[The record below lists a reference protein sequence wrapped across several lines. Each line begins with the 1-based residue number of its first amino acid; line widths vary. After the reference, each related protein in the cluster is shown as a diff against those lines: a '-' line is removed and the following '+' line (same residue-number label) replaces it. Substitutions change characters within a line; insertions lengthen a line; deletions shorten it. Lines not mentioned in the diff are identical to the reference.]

1 MKKRLTFLLFL
12 VLSLPLAATLPG
24 LAEAQIHIV
33 QPKETLSKIARLY
46 HTSVAELKAANALS
60 SDLIRVNQKLTIPN
74 AASAPKEA
82 PEAVI
87 ADTTEAKLRAL
98 PEADRWKLHLFLDRA
113 LFAPGKVDGLCG
125 EFTVKAAERWVSAHP
140 GETLESLIAKASAE
154 INQTH
159 SAQKIPASAA
169 KYIGTLP
176 AETKDRAACKYLP
189 YESLMEYMAERFHT
203 DLSSL
208 RRLNPGR
215 DLSTLKIGDSLQVPA
230 VQPFMIESWPP
241 AGLAKTKNLGHSLRI
256 LHQERLI
263 EVIAADGSL
272 VACFPI
278 TVGSK
283 PEHLRSGDWEIR
295 SLAPNPTFLW
305 DDLMLKEGRKGS
317 QQFLLPPGPNNPVGV
332 LWMEIEP
339 IKGPEAHIGIHGTA
353 ESARIGRNQSSGCIR
368 LANWDIVRLAKMVGK
383 GTRISWNAA
392 PAPSKTPA
400 LMASNA
406 Q

>member
-1 MKKRLTFLLFL
+1 MKKRLTSLLFL
-12 VLSLPLAATLPG
+12 ALTLPLAATLPG

-46 HTSVAELKAANALS
+46 HSSVAELKAANALS

-140 GETLESLIAKASAE
+140 GETLESLITKASAE
-154 INQTH
+154 ISQTH

-215 DLSTLKIGDSLQVPA
+215 DLSALKIGDSLQVPA

-241 AGLAKTKNLGHSLRI
+241 AGLAKTKNPGHSLRI

-263 EVIAADGSL
+263 EVIADDGSL
-272 VACFPI
+272 VACFPV